1 MAEICGMCCRVR
13 TARHIAC
20 LRSRSHG
27 PEPGPEIGY
36 RCVAFGCPGSLI
48 GSAMRVGGCTD
59 APFASDVNLFCDLD
73 GVIDRSVE
81 LA

>member
-1 MAEICGMCCRVR
+1 
-13 TARHIAC
+13 
-20 LRSRSHG
+20 
-27 PEPGPEIGY
+27 
-36 RCVAFGCPGSLI
+36 
-48 GSAMRVGGCTD
+48 MRVGGCTD